1 MATNRNEMLLIHTK
15 HDEPLKPHGE
25 GKKPNAKAYVP

>member
-1 MATNRNEMLLIHTK
+1 MATNGNEMLIHTK

-25 GKKPNAKAYVP
+25 GKKPNAKAYVL